1 MRFGIVGLPQTG
13 KSTVFNLLTHGHV
26 DTRAWGGHDE
36 AHIGVA
42 QVPDARLDRL
52 AEITRPKK
60 ATHAAVE
67 FVDLPGITRR
77 ERGKGAE
84 AESRNLATYLASL
97 KNAEALAHVV
107 RAFEDDNIPHSE
119 GTVDPARDLSLLEL
133 EMVLSDLATIE
144 KRLERLSKDL
154 KKTKSAELEAEYQV
168 LERLKSALESE
179 QALRELE
186 LADEERRL
194 VRGFTF
200 LSAKP
205 MLIVLNLGDGDAS
218 KIPTIIRDYGLHREA
233 AKPRVKV
240 TAVCGKIEAEL
251 AALPPQDAEA
261 FMVDFGLSETG
272 LVRIINQSYSLM
284 ELISFYTIS
293 ENEARA
299 WAIPRNTPA
308 LKVAGI
314 IHTDFERGFIKAEV
328 VAYKDMVE
336 AGSFQAARSKG
347 LLRVEGKEYPIQD
360 ADVVLFRFNV

>member
-1 MRFGIVGLPQTG
+1 
-13 KSTVFNLLTHGHV
+13 
-26 DTRAWGGHDE
+26 
-36 AHIGVA
+36 
-42 QVPDARLDRL
+42 VPDARLDRL

-60 ATHAAVE
+60 VTHAAVE

-77 ERGKGAE
+77 EREKAVE
-84 AESRNLATYLASL
+84 AESRNLTTYLTTL

-107 RAFEDDNIPHSE
+107 RAFDDDNIPHLE
-119 GTVDPARDLSLLEL
+119 GTVDPARDISLLEL
-133 EMVLSDLATIE
+133 EMILSDLAVVE
-144 KRLERLSKDL
+144 KRLDRLSKDL
-154 KKTKSAELEAEYQV
+154 KKIKSAELESEYQV

-179 QALRELE
+179 QALRELD
-186 LADEERRL
+186 LAEEERRL

-205 MLIVLNLGDGDAS
+205 MLIVLNLGDGDVS
-218 KIPTIIRDYGLHREA
+218 RIPTIVGDYGLHRQA
-233 AKPRVKV
+233 AKPQIKV

-251 AALPPQDAEA
+251 AALSPQDARA
-261 FMVDFGLSETG
+261 FMDDFGLSETG
-272 LVRIINQSYSLM
+272 LVRIINQSYSLLG
-284 ELISFYTIS
+284 LISFYTIS
-293 ENEARA
+293 ENEDRA
-299 WAIPRNTPA
+299 WAIPNHTPA
-308 LKVAGI
+308 LKAAGM